1 MTLRLV
7 SPPAVLPLSL
17 GEVRAQCRVDD
28 SSEDALLMGYAHSA
42 VSWIDG
48 HEGWLGR
55 ALITQTYDLTLD
67 QFPYGYHPIVRLP
80 VPPVQAVTSITY
92 VDGNGVQQTL
102 APSRYQISGQY
113 VWPAY
118 RQTWPAT
125 RCHPGAITVRFRTG
139 YGDDWNA
146 VPPAIRQALAMLVA
160 YWFNQREAAA
170 IGPDYGPV
178 SDVPYGVKALLEPY
192 RVWSV

>member
-1 MTLRLV
+1 VSLV
-7 SPPAVLPLSL
+7 LVTPPAAVPLSL
-17 GEVRAQCRVDD
+17 AEVRAQCRVDD
-28 SSEDALLMGYAHSA
+28 TSEDALLMGYVHSA

-80 VPPVQAVTSITY
+80 LAPLQAVTSITY
-92 VDGNGVQQTL
+92 VDGNGTVQTL
-102 APSRYQISGQY
+102 APASYQIAGQY

-118 RQTWPAT
+118 GQTWPTT
-125 RCHPGAITVRFRTG
+125 RCQPRAITVRLRTG
-139 YGDDWNA
+139 YGDNWNS
-146 VPPAIRQALAMLVA
+146 VPEAIRQALAMLVA

-178 SDVPYGVKALLEPY
+178 SDVPYGVKALLEPF